1 MSEAGQGI
9 SSEGLLV
16 VIWTLASIS
25 TVLLAGRLL
34 IRSIVLKSFHLD
46 DMFGAISWL
55 LMMLVMIIATV
66 ELPLSYQ
73 YSSILI
79 GESPAPPESEL
90 ENMAIR
96 LRKWDVASET
106 CFWTSLFCVKLS
118 FMFLYKIAFCP
129 RNKYN
134 RVWSW
139 SLIYIVLCYG
149 TCLIGVYGQCGDA
162 INLFSYEECITP
174 YVALL
179 QSRLVWVDYFFNV
192 TSDIVVIAL
201 PMPVIW
207 RLNMGTKQ
215 KLALS
220 AICSLAMIT
229 IAFETVRSVKLH
241 QLDSHLTNL
250 YSYLELLVSVLIS
263 QLPSYRFL
271 ISPSEKDR
279 EYRRLFWSRVTMRS
293 YHSGFSGYSMQNF
306 DRTPRAT
313 ESWGTTHSTIRG
325 REVPSPISI
334 NTK

>member
-1 MSEAGQGI
+1 
-9 SSEGLLV
+9 
-16 VIWTLASIS
+16 
-25 TVLLAGRLL
+25 
-34 IRSIVLKSFHLD
+34 
-46 DMFGAISWL
+46 MFGAISWL

-162 INLFSYEECITP
+162 INLFSYGSFNCTNLFCLKLFVLTELPTRGVYNALCCIAS
-174 YVALL
+174 VEASMGRLFL
-179 QSRLVWVDYFFNV
+179 QCHLWYCWLV
-192 TSDIVVIAL
+192 
-201 PMPVIW
+201 P
-207 RLNMGTKQ
+207 R
-215 KLALS
+215 
-220 AICSLAMIT
+220 AMILWG
-229 IAFETVRSVKLH
+229 FEPNK
-241 QLDSHLTNL
+241 
-250 YSYLELLVSVLIS
+250 
-263 QLPSYRFL
+263 
-271 ISPSEKDR
+271 
-279 EYRRLFWSRVTMRS
+279 
-293 YHSGFSGYSMQNF
+293 
-306 DRTPRAT
+306 
-313 ESWGTTHSTIRG
+313 TTSCWYF
-325 REVPSPISI
+325 
-334 NTK
+334 